1 MKKILL
7 GLFIIGI
14 LVPCNNDDDNLNTEI
29 VTEHVII
36 SNSDDY
42 AYDLG
47 GFGDEEGAGILTQAE
62 HFKISELDR
71 DANKGKI
78 IYKYKAKTNYVGTD
92 YVEIS
97 TGRGSDGASPNTH
110 RSIVKITFEI
120 IVVR

>member
-14 LVPCNNDDDNLNTEI
+14 LISCNNEDDNSNTQI

-36 SNSDDY
+36 SNFADY

-62 HFKISELDR
+62 HFKISELER
-71 DANKGKI
+71 DSDKGKI
-78 IYKYKAKTNYVGTD
+78 VYKYIAKTNYVGTD

-97 TGRGSDGASPNTH
+97 TGRGSDGASPNTQKT
-110 RSIVKITFEI
+110 IVKITFEI
-120 IVVR
+120 TK